1 VKYIFLHLCHLS
13 ILMVDDSKR
22 YRTHSD
28 NVRRRKSLIT
38 AFKRRATVATRIIDA
53 KPPGNRLRGWTSC
66 YDLCFVGNT
75 PTNNSAMFVTVLPSQ
90 FYQPLIPC
98 VIHPF
103 IFYHFINTS
112 STITSKNLY
121 DLYLYFLE
129 S

>member
-1 VKYIFLHLCHLS
+1 MLIVA
-13 ILMVDDSKR
+13 DSKKK
-22 YRTHSD
+22 YGTHSD
-28 NVRRRKSLIT
+28 NMRRRKSLIT
-38 AFKRRATVATRIIDA
+38 AFKRDAVATRIIDA

-75 PTNNSAMFVTVLPSQ
+75 PTNNSVMFVTVLPSQ

-112 STITSKNLY
+112 STITSKNLCE
-121 DLYLYFLE
+121 LCLYFLE
-129 S
+129 SY